1 VTAPERSNWGYL
13 VAWEFRPKQG
23 AEKRFETAYGPN
35 GVWAKF
41 FAQGDGFIRTELNR
55 DLNNPGRYLTLDLWV
70 SKADYDR
77 FRSDH
82 RREYQAIDAQCE
94 ELTEEETELG
104 QFERL

>member
-1 VTAPERSNWGYL
+1 MTAPERSNWGYL

-55 DLNNPGRYLTLDLWV
+55 DLNNPGRYRICGFLKPTMTASARTTGRNTKRLTL
-70 SKADYDR
+70 SAR
-77 FRSDH
+77 N
-82 RREYQAIDAQCE
+82 
-94 ELTEEETELG
+94 
-104 QFERL
+104 